1 MQFYFKEHQHK
12 SLPPNLQLALDSIK
26 SKISNFLLSSVCQ
39 KLLQERPSGNDS
51 ELNGVDVSKKP
62 VEIFSLRI

>member
-26 SKISNFLLSSVCQ
+26 SKISNFLSAPGAKSCSKRDPL
-39 KLLQERPSGNDS
+39 EMI
-51 ELNGVDVSKKP
+51 LN
-62 VEIFSLRI
+62 